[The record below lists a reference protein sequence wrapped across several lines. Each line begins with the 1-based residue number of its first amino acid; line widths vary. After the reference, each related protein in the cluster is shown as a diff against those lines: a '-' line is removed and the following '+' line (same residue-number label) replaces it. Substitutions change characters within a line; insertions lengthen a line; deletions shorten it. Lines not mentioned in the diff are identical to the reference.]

1 MEMFSLPMQEL
12 YVITGGIGLWRCRPR

>member
-1 MEMFSLPMQEL
+1 MEMFSPPMQEL